1 MNLPSRNGA
10 HIIWAADY
18 ELMRLAVHVYDG
30 YGTRHICSEI
40 SDSGR
45 VTGVDCIF
53 DEKLFRKLVKTILKA
68 VEESAKEDCSRY
80 AINECP
86 CILDEYEN

>member
-1 MNLPSRNGA
+1 MNLPSNNGT
-10 HIIWAADY
+10 HILWAADY

-45 VTGVDCIF
+45 VAGVDCIF
-53 DEKLFRKLVKTILKA
+53 DEKLFRKLVKLILKD
-68 VEESAKEDCSRY
+68 VEESAKEDYGRY
-80 AINECP
+80 TINECP
-86 CILDEYEN
+86 FILDEYEN